1 MLVVCPAFVGDCLE
15 SVEQIG
21 MRAKAP
27 FLQAGGESL
36 DLIPCLNEHP
46 LWLSALENM
55 IHDFLSLSHPSQNQG
70 DTTQDND

>member
-36 DLIPCLNEHP
+36 DFIPCLRPP
-46 LWLSALENM
+46 LWLRTLEKMTRNFHSKNR
-55 IHDFLSLSHPSQNQG
+55 IEEKQN
-70 DTTQDND
+70 DN